1 MKVIRHRCFVRG
13 HLQSKARRAVMG
25 KDTIKFWVSDGVK
38 TISAVGFGMGSF
50 KDMVK
55 LGGQVDLAYTLSI
68 DDWNKAPAVQLML
81 KDIK

>member
-1 MKVIRHRCFVRG
+1 
-13 HLQSKARRAVMG
+13 MG
-25 KDTIKFWVSDGVK
+25 QDTIKFWVSDGAK

-55 LGGQVDLAYTLSI
+55 VGAQVDIAYTLGI
-68 DDWNKAPAVQLML
+68 DDWNKAPAVQIML